1 MAQQQP
7 VNVPAVNAA
16 ARAAILG
23 QSIEMV
29 QQIFSTT
36 IANPG
41 STNNVINIQPR
52 NVGMIKRFIVEIT
65 GTIQNNGAATPANDA
80 TPTQFGLGN
89 VLSQVV
95 FNDLNNNVRINTS
108 GWHLNFVN
116 SAKRMRPYGDALT
129 GDITG
134 AINYG
139 SNWNVIS
146 TPATIVGGGGT
157 GDFSMFYDVPLSYTD
172 DDLRGAI
179 YANVVNATMNLQLTI
194 NAAPVAAVAN
204 DYTSAVYKGT
214 AATGVFT
221 TVTVKVYQVYLD
233 QLPVGK
239 NGPILP
245 FLDLSTVY
253 ELKNTTFTGI
263 VVNQDFPM
271 PYSNFREFLSTFMV
285 FDNGVGSGLGVGA
298 DIAAIK
304 LQSANFTDIFNI
316 DPTLAA
322 LMGGRNAIGDDWP
335 RGTYYFNHRRKPI
348 NTIQYGNMQLVLNA
362 STVNANAAV
371 LVGYEDFAYVNT
383 VTGAQSLAGS

>member
-1 MAQQQP
+1 MAQQQQ
-7 VNVPAVNAA
+7 VNVPAINAA

-29 QQIFSTT
+29 QEIFSTT
-36 IANPG
+36 IATPG
-41 STNNVINIQPR
+41 NTNNVVNVIPR
-52 NVGMIKRFIVEIT
+52 NVGLIKRFIVEIT

-80 TPTQFGLGN
+80 TPTEFGLGN

-95 FNDLNNNVRINTS
+95 FNDLNNNVRINTT

-116 SAKRMRPYGDALT
+116 TAKKMRPYGDAMT

-139 SNWNVIS
+139 SNWTVIS
-146 TPATIVGGGGT
+146 TPATIAGAGGT
-157 GDFSMFYDVPLSYTD
+157 GNFSMFYDIPLSYTD

-194 NAAPVAAVAN
+194 NPTPVAAVAN

-214 AATGVFT
+214 AATGIFT
-221 TVTVKVYQVYLD
+221 TVTIKVYQVYLD

-245 FLDLSTVY
+245 ILDLSTIY

-263 VVNQDFPM
+263 VVNTDFPM

-285 FDNGVGSGLGVGA
+285 FDNGVGAGLGVGA
-298 DIAAIK
+298 DINYIS
-304 LQSANFTDIFNI
+304 LQSANFTNIFKI
-316 DPTLAA
+316 DPILAA
-322 LMGGRNAIGDDWP
+322 LMGGRHSIGDDWP
-335 RGTYYFNHRRKPI
+335 KGTYYFNSRRKPI

-362 STVNANAAV
+362 ATVNANAAV
-371 LVGYEDFAYVNT
+371 LVGYEDFALVNT
-383 VTGAQSLAGS
+383 ITGAQSLAGS